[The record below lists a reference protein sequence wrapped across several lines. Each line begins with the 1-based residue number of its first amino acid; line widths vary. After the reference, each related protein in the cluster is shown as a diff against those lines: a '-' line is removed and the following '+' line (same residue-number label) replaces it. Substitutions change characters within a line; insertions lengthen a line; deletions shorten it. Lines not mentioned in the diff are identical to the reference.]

1 MKLNH
6 ICFIVPGY
14 PTIKDPTYTFVKEL
28 VNEIRDLGI
37 KCTVIAPQSLT
48 NLIIKRYRKRPFYW
62 IDKTKNNNEIEI
74 YQPYT
79 VHFLNLKLF
88 GTTISA
94 LLTEHAYKRAF
105 KKMKTVPDVLYAHF
119 WHSGVIAGKI
129 GKQYN
134 IPFFVASGE
143 SKIWVNRL
151 YNKKQINECLSG
163 VKGVI
168 CVSNKNRKESIKLN
182 LAKEKNITVIPNAV
196 NTSKFYPMNKDKVRE
211 NLGFNKKDF
220 IVAFLGSFTERKG
233 VLRLSN
239 ALKELPEVKSIFI
252 GSGPLKPDNPN
263 ILFQGKLPHEKVNLY
278 LNAADV
284 FVLPTLAEGCPNAI
298 IEAMACGLPIIS
310 SNLSFNDDILKD
322 ENSIRIDSSN
332 IEEIANAINY
342 IKENPS
348 VRESMSRASL
358 KIAEELDIRNRAKKV
373 LKFFIKN
380 GEQDAVL

>member
-119 WHSGVIAGKI
+119 WHSGVAAANLKT
-129 GKQYN
+129 KL
-134 IPFFVASGE
+134 PLFVSSGE
-143 SKIWVNRL
+143 SKIWVHKL
-151 YNKKQINECLSG
+151 YSKKKINKAIQKIR
-163 VKGVI
+163 GVI
-168 CVSNKNRKESIKLN
+168 AVSTKNKKESINLK
-182 LAKEKNITVIPNAV
+182 LAKEKNIIVIPNAV
-196 NTSKFYPMNKDKVRE
+196 NTNKFYPMNKDKVRE
-211 NLGFNKKDF
+211 KLGFNKKDF
-220 IVAFLGSFTERKG
+220 IVVFLGSFTERKG

-263 ILFQGKLPHEKVNLY
+263 VLFQGRLPHEKVNLY

-310 SNLSFNDDILKD
+310 SDLDFNDEILDNK
-322 ENSIRIDSSN
+322 NSIKIN
-332 IEEIANAINY
+332 PLEINEIRNAISKLLNN
-342 IKENPS
+342 KEL
-348 VRESMSRASL
+348 RISMARASL
-358 KIAEELDIRNRAKKV
+358 LKANELNIHNRANRVIKFIAKKM
-373 LKFFIKN
+373 KSK
-380 GEQDAVL
+380 